1 MIDLSSNG
9 IHFLPDKEKLEN
21 LKKVEYFNFHK
32 NLLVGWRQLE
42 NLTCLTN
49 LRHMTLQGNP
59 CAKIKGYRQFLV
71 DSLPHLRSLD
81 EFIVMDYERKD
92 LADAFAP
99 DVIKKQKLLQ
109 LNRFRPFNPD
119 TTSWRSTRFIIQQQ
133 PPISPPVKEESKEKI
148 PTQNSPLS
156 KAKSKQNKTDVTV
169 IEDQLDPLIETTVV
183 AN

>member
-59 CAKIKGYRQFLV
+59 CAKIKGYRQFTFGGASGQNV
-71 DSLPHLRSLD
+71 
-81 EFIVMDYERKD
+81 
-92 LADAFAP
+92 
-99 DVIKKQKLLQ
+99 
-109 LNRFRPFNPD
+109 
-119 TTSWRSTRFIIQQQ
+119 STNVYVR
-133 PPISPPVKEESKEKI
+133 
-148 PTQNSPLS
+148 
-156 KAKSKQNKTDVTV
+156 A
-169 IEDQLDPLIETTVV
+169 
-183 AN
+183 